1 MILFVFINIIEQ
13 TVYEVDMTILMLIL
27 IALAYLL
34 LWGLVIGCT
43 RIINRTGETGY
54 TSRDV
59 INSRPQGAS
68 SRRMFRRYSAK
79 KTKDD

>member
-1 MILFVFINIIEQ
+1 
-13 TVYEVDMTILMLIL
+13 MTILMLIL
-27 IALAYLL
+27 IALAYVL

-43 RIINRTGETGY
+43 RIINRTDETGY

-59 INSRPQGAS
+59 INSRPKGTA
-68 SRRMFRRYSAK
+68 SRRIFSKHPAK